1 MSGVIK
7 TLYGTSN
14 QAITCTIT
22 SLANAAQQGS
32 TAVDNSS
39 NLYLDALVQL
49 KIKTNASGT
58 SAIGIVLI
66 YVYGTADGGSDYGD
80 GVSGTNGSVTLTV
93 PPNLRMLGVINAV
106 ANSITYVSNPFSVAS
121 LFGGK
126 IPDHWGIVVENQTG
140 ATLDASVGSAWY
152 QGIQAQVV

>member
-14 QAITCTIT
+14 QAISIT
-22 SLANAAQQGS
+22 LTSRANGNQRGSAAI
-32 TAVDNSS
+32 DNSS

-58 SAIGIVLI
+58 SATGYIII
-66 YVYGTADGGSDYGD
+66 YAYGTADGGSDYGD
-80 GVSGTNGSVTLTV
+80 GVTGTDADQTLTV
-93 PPNLRMLGVINAV
+93 PPNLRVLGVINAV
-106 ANSITYVSNPFSVAS
+106 ANSTTYVSNPFSIAS

-126 IPDHWGIVVENQTG
+126 MPDHWGIVVENESG

-152 QGIQAQVV
+152 QGLQAQVV